1 MTEAD
6 LQVFSMNQPLNFPIS
21 EKSIYQMGFNSTATQ
36 PAVTNYVHEPHPLTN
51 HLLDLLNPPNMT
63 DIDKKRQLFSELMAP
78 HYEKQAEIEKKIDV
92 LSDVVN
98 QFIKSQQGVNQLILE
113 RVLCVQEQCSS
124 PISNTIVEDN
134 QMDEQEP
141 SQESTQTEEVEDKN
155 ERESD
160 EQNET
165 IANQQTINNPMPV
178 YPVPISH
185 DASLHSPIRNRSIS
199 PEKMETGEM
208 SVRDFLKNTMTVQKA
223 DEKILEEELERER
236 DEAAQAIR
244 YNKFRVRNRPKKYKR
259 SAVTFTSSLES
270 TPVAT
275 SSAEPSSSTIE
286 NLVAE
291 SSQAMEQLLD
301 QTQQEN
307 DSIEVEENVF
317 QPIVVPC
324 VQRASELDLSLM
336 PSVFPTT
343 SSYVLNSALDSTAH
357 AAQNSLSA
365 LTDAN
370 SRFQTDPSSMW
381 KAVDSVTHLLVDAP
395 SLLESDLRF
404 PDHSHHSSFLP
415 FVVSDFI
422 VYIPI
427 NKFLA
432 RASAS
437 SLCFCTGSIQ
447 CKIDDALTPIISTS
461 HFQKDRR
468 IHQQMETNFSDNL
481 RSL

>member
-6 LQVFSMNQPLNFPIS
+6 LQVFGMNQPLNFPIS

-36 PAVTNYVHEPHPLTN
+36 PSVTSYVHEPHPLTN
-51 HLLDLLNPPNMT
+51 HLLDLLNPSNMT
-63 DIDKKRQLFSELMAP
+63 NIDKKKELFSELMAP
-78 HYEKQAEIEKKIDV
+78 HYEKQTEIEKKIDN
-92 LSDVVN
+92 LSNTVN
-98 QFIKSQQGVNQLILE
+98 NFITYQENINKMIYARFLPVH
-113 RVLCVQEQCSS
+113 EQCST
-124 PISNTIVEDN
+124 PIPNALVEDN
-134 QMDEQEP
+134 RMDEQEP
-141 SQESTQTEEVEDKN
+141 SQESTQNEEVEDRN
-155 ERESD
+155 ERESS

-165 IANQQTINNPMPV
+165 IANQPTINNPLPI

-185 DASLHSPIRNRSIS
+185 DVSTHSPIRNRSIS
-199 PEKMETGEM
+199 PEKMETVEM

-286 NLVAE
+286 NLVTE
-291 SSQAMEQLLD
+291 SSQTMEQLLD
-301 QTQQEN
+301 QTQQQD

-324 VQRASELDLSLM
+324 VQRAAELDLSLM
-336 PSVFPTT
+336 PPVFPTT
-343 SSYVLNSALDSTAH
+343 SSYVLNSALDSTTH
-357 AAQNSLSA
+357 VTQNSLTSLA
-365 LTDAN
+365 DTN
-370 SRFQTDPSSMW
+370 SRFQTDSSTMW

-415 FVVSDFI
+415 FVHE
-422 VYIPI
+422 P
-427 NKFLA
+427 LHH
-432 RASAS
+432 RSA
-437 SLCFCTGSIQ
+437 FVPAQ
-447 CKIDDALTPIISTS
+447 YN
-461 HFQKDRR
+461 KDRR

-481 RSL
+481 RNL

>member
-1 MTEAD
+1 
-6 LQVFSMNQPLNFPIS
+6 MNQPLNFPIP

-51 HLLDLLNPPNMT
+51 HLLDLLNPQNMT

-365 LTDAN
+365 LTDAK
-370 SRFQTDPSSMW
+370 FQTDPSSMW

-415 FVVSDFI
+415 FVHE
-422 VYIPI
+422 P
-427 NKFLA
+427 LHH
-432 RASAS
+432 RSA
-437 SLCFCTGSIQ
+437 FVPAQ
-447 CKIDDALTPIISTS
+447 YN
-461 HFQKDRR
+461 KDRR